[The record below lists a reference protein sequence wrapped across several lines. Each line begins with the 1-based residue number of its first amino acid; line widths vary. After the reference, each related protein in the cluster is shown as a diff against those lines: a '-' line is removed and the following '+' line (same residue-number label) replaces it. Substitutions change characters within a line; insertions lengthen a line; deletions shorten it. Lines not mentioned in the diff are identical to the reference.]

1 MNLPQ
6 SHSNVTTQFGCE
18 PMTRHHQIHVWLN
31 DQAHA
36 ALVRLARQN
45 DETISTTRA
54 TDSPRLSPSSDSG
67 QQCRQRAGIA
77 AREKELSGLRVVD
90 DENGTR
96 TAERSW
102 LQVTGPHRFPCTG
115 LVPIGCFT
123 C

>member
-45 DETISTTRA
+45 DETISTTVRRILQDYLHRQTA
-54 TDSPRLSPSSDSG
+54 VSSADSA
-67 QQCRQRAGIA
+67 Q
-77 AREKELSGLRVVD
+77 ELRP
-90 DENGTR
+90 
-96 TAERSW
+96 AKRS
-102 LQVTGPHRFPCTG
+102 
-115 LVPIGCFT
+115 
-123 C
+123 